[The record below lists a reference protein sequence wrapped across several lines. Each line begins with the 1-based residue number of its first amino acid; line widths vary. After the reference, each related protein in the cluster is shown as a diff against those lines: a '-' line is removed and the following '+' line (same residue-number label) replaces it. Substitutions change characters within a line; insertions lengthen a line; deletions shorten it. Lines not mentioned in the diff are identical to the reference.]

1 MNNYIIWRVVDEYAH
16 HLSWDYKYAGFM
28 FYEDYTGKFQNN
40 NNICLTGIYLK
51 TSTGTDLYLPTWEH
65 CLGTVESRLGPAL
78 ASEFLHK
85 YVGANGKR
93 AVRSS
98 HLKM

>member
-40 NNICLTGIYLK
+40 NSIYLTAYGIYLNNFVRN
-51 TSTGTDLYLPTWEH
+51 GTIPSN
-65 CLGTVESRLGPAL
+65 LGTLLRNS
-78 ASEFLHK
+78 
-85 YVGANGKR
+85 
-93 AVRSS
+93 
-98 HLKM
+98 